1 MEQDFL
7 DSAKK
12 QFLYYKLLGE
22 KTFEQLEEKDLFWRF
37 NKDSNSI
44 AIIVNHLWGNMLSRW
59 TDFLE
64 SDGEKQW
71 RNRDLEFENEIKTKG
86 ELLHKWNE
94 GWKCLFEALDS
105 INMDDFSRQV
115 FIRNQ
120 AHTIVDAINRQ
131 LGHYSYHLGQIVYIG
146 KIIKGNAWKS
156 LTIPRGK
163 SEQFNQEKFSRGKH
177 GGHFSDDIK

>member
-163 SEQFNQEKFSRGKH
+163 SEQFNQEKFSRGIH